1 MALKRVNVFLE
12 EETMP
17 KLKKLI
23 ERIKEKG
30 SYGLYSLTA
39 SDLIRFAIKE
49 CYGIGRGGIHYY
61 DVDELRCRI
70 KRAMKK
76 SGGK

>member
-12 EETMP
+12 EETISE
-17 KLKKLI
+17 LKKLI
-23 ERIKEKG
+23 EGIKGKDSCG
-30 SYGLYSLTA
+30 WYSLTA

-49 CYGIGRGGIHYY
+49 YYGIGERPIHYY
-61 DVDELRCRI
+61 NVDELRRRI
-70 KRAMKK
+70 KRATKK

>member
-17 KLKKLI
+17 ELKKLLVGI
-23 ERIKEKG
+23 RGKDPFG
-30 SYGLYSLTA
+30 WWSLTA

-49 CYGIGRGGIHYY
+49 YYGIGERPTHYY
-61 DVDELRCRI
+61 DVDELRRRI